1 MKSVVI
7 ACLGI
12 TVLAVIGCSGT
23 PTSPAATLSGAG
35 ASLSASPR
43 SGALHVLKDCT
54 NGGEDPYT
62 GQAGDHCTISSSN
75 IKAIE
80 VGSKVF
86 YTQAAGATSLS
97 SDIVLDVPG
106 PGNNKAFGH
115 CELNLLTGLGLCTFS
130 GGTGKFAGFSGT
142 ANATQ
147 PTDGVNWHW
156 DGTYSF
162 DPRD

>member
-7 ACLGI
+7 ACLCI
-12 TVLAVIGCSGT
+12 TALAVVGCSGT
-23 PTSPAATLSGAG
+23 PTSPAATLSGAS
-35 ASLSASPR
+35 ASLSATPR
-43 SGALHVLKDCT
+43 SGELHVLKDCT
-54 NGGEDPYT
+54 NGGEDPYM

-86 YTQAAGATSLS
+86 YTQAAGTTSLS

-115 CELNLLTGLGLCTFS
+115 CELNLLTGLGLCTLS
-130 GGTGKFAGFSGT
+130 GGTGKFAGFSAT
-142 ANATQ
+142 ANAAP